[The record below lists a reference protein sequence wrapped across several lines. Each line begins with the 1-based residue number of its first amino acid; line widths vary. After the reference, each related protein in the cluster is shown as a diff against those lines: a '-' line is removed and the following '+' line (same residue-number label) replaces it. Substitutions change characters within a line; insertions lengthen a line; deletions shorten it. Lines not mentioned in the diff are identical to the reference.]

1 MASVRDEDTIGSRVH
16 ARHQHSTCRVLRLP
30 EPQLWPSTGSVGEGR
45 QDPVPIK
52 WCRTGK
58 WGRREETRGADRG
71 GKKPEKRCG
80 GRGGLPQESSG
91 IWLFGGGE
99 EGRQWDL
106 GEGPHWAGGRRR
118 GPGRAGRGL
127 GRCLVMAG
135 TSLVSVDFMHRH
147 WEATEPE
154 GQRKGD
160 LA

>member
-1 MASVRDEDTIGSRVH
+1 MLIEEVRNRRRDVEEGAASRRRAAGS
-16 ARHQHSTCRVLRLP
+16 
-30 EPQLWPSTGSVGEGR
+30 GS
-45 QDPVPIK
+45 
-52 WCRTGK
+52 
-58 WGRREETRGADRG
+58 
-71 GKKPEKRCG
+71 
-80 GRGGLPQESSG
+80 S
-91 IWLFGGGE
+91 GGGE